1 MASLNPK
8 QIVMVKDE
16 KDDDQKLQS
25 DTSKSTVSGEKRPAK
40 KKKGGNSNKRIK
52 KETTSAT
59 NKTKVNKG
67 LRHFSMMVCKKVE
80 EKGTTTYNEV
90 ADELVKDFVAQREA
104 EEQEE
109 QESLAK
115 GEAKDNKKK
124 KRSYD
129 EKNIRR
135 RVYDALNVL
144 MAMDILWKEKKEIR
158 WKGLPSQTHA
168 DSELLHR
175 ELVHRQRNVQQKRS
189 ELQYTLNKFICN
201 TNLSRRNQMNAAPS
215 DDQIPLPFYLVSHSP
230 EDDLQCE
237 ISSDSSYV
245 TLKTSSQFT
254 LSENNDVL
262 RHIGM

>member
-8 QIVMVKDE
+8 PMVKEE
-16 KDDDQKLQS
+16 KDDDNKTHS
-25 DTSKSTVSGEKRPAK
+25 DTSKSTVSGEKRPARK
-40 KKKGGNSNKRIK
+40 KNGESRNKRIK
-52 KETTSAT
+52 KETASSNT
-59 NKTKVNKG
+59 KPKVNKG

-109 QESLAK
+109 QESL
-115 GEAKDNKKK
+115 GDTKKK

-175 ELVHRQRNVQQKRS
+175 ELVHRQRTVEQKRN
-189 ELQYTLNKFICN
+189 ELQHTLNKFICN
-201 TNLSRRNQMNAAPS
+201 TNLCRRNQMNAAPN
-215 DDQIPLPFYLVSHSP
+215 DDKIPLPFYLVSHNP

-237 ISSDSSYV
+237 MSSDSSCV
-245 TLKTSSQFT
+245 SFKASAPFT

-262 RHIGM
+262 RNIGM